1 MSIEIYFREG
11 FFALTL
17 LGLFIYTLIAGCVTN
32 YIYDKFCNDTQW
44 HKVSLKLNVEERN
57 SIALLIGVLWI
68 VYWPCWLIYKFLRW
82 IVVVLIG
89 LVKIIIN

>member
-17 LGLFIYTLIAGCVTN
+17 LGLFIYTLLAACITN

-44 HKVSLKLNVEERN
+44 HKVSLKLNVEEQK

-68 VYWPCWLIYKFLRW
+68 IYWPGLLIYKFLRW
-82 IVVVLIG
+82 IMMGLIG
-89 LVKIIIN
+89 LVKIVIK